1 MLQDK
6 QTERG
11 PPPLTFVP
19 QAFLRIRK
27 SQHSISST
35 RSNPI
40 SPHRHYLSSS
50 QPSLDLILTRTTKPH
65 HISSSSVTRPHHHT
79 RPHRS
84 LDLAPPALSPSFTL
98 PRNNRRR
105 SRHLLHSLLHSTTVL
120 DFAISSFST
129 LDGYSTAPPFTS
141 PEASPPHRRL
151 LTTRPQLDLSVL
163 HLHLH
168 LLDFAGASRRSS
180 FAYSLT
186 VSRFT
191 RPLHTSP
198 QHLRRSFSPLSVLP
212 SSPFTRP
219 PDRLHHLSTIH
230 HSLDL
235 AIHCA
240 SIRLFTRLLLKPPP
254 SSLNS
259 PFTRP
264 FHSTAYLT
272 GLVCVFI

>member
-105 SRHLLHSLLHSTTVL
+105 SRHLLHSLLHSTMVL
-120 DFAISSFST
+120 DFAISSFSPSPP
-129 LDGYSTAPPFTS
+129 YHSTA
-141 PEASPPHRRL
+141 
-151 LTTRPQLDLSVL
+151 
-163 HLHLH
+163 
-168 LLDFAGASRRSS
+168 
-180 FAYSLT
+180 
-186 VSRFT
+186 T
-191 RPLHTSP
+191 RPLRASSSSSFTR
-198 QHLRRSFSPLSVLP
+198 LRRSFSPFQLRILSHRLSFHSTTSHFASTSSPEFLAIVRASVISVHSTTGPASP
-212 SSPFTRP
+212 SLNYPPFTRP
-219 PDRLHHLSTIH
+219 RHSLRLHSSLYSTAPQTATVFSKFAVYSTV
-230 HSLDL
+230 SLDRVL
-235 AIHCA
+235 DWF
-240 SIRLFTRLLLKPPP
+240 SICVY
-254 SSLNS
+254 LN
-259 PFTRP
+259 
-264 FHSTAYLT
+264 
-272 GLVCVFI
+272 